1 MCNGLEDRREGGGR
15 GGVYWSEVAV
25 RLLCRSRWHQKKGGG
40 GVYVSVLGNLTGI
53 AYCEEGENTVYVYIL
68 CNGLED
74 RRKKRGGGVY
84 VSEVAERLMCIKKR
98 HTI

>member
-40 GVYVSVLGNLTGI
+40 CVRVSGRGVTDVW
-53 AYCEEGENTVYVYIL
+53 
-68 CNGLED
+68 
-74 RRKKRGGGVY
+74 KKKTHNIRGGGVN
-84 VSEVAERLMCIKKR
+84 VSEVAVGLMCVKKR

>member
-40 GVYVSVLGNLTGI
+40 CVCVSGRGVTDVW
-53 AYCEEGENTVYVYIL
+53 
-68 CNGLED
+68 
-74 RRKKRGGGVY
+74 KKKTHNIRGGGGVN
-84 VSEVAERLMCIKKR
+84 VSEVAVGLMCVKKR

>member
-40 GVYVSVLGNLTGI
+40 CVCVSGRGVTDVW
-53 AYCEEGENTVYVYIL
+53 
-68 CNGLED
+68 
-74 RRKKRGGGVY
+74 KKKTHNIMGGGGVN
-84 VSEVAERLMCIKKR
+84 VSEVAVGLMCVKKR